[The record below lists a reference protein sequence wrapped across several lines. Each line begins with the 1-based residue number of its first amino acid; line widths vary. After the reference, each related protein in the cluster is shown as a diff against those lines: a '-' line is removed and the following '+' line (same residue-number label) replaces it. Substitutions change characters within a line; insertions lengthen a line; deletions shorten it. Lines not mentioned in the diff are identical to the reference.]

1 MASILSQPAT
11 TVFGALEIE
20 EIGTDPDGNIVGYT
34 PAQAAFDVSTRNKNV
49 RGVFDSLKLNSDANA
64 FELFLTL
71 PRPDNEQDLNKTWGS
86 VRVAAEVF
94 PDAFGNRDVGRPG
107 TGDFD
112 AGLVQQRLDIEYALP
127 NARLVQGASLADQ
140 RAIIQDG
147 VQKRVDARNALQNS
161 PDASEAKESL
171 DLALEFRDA
180 LLSFKNAAAESNV
193 MGWFTGTGAKTIA
206 KLGFADWL
214 AGEGEEHWIRLSLA
228 SERFQEGISRRIGRD
243 FGDDRISNADAKAYQ
258 KLVADIR
265 SGREY
270 NRILVEDGLQRV
282 GRDLTD
288 LMGYGG
294 KVGWTERDLSRAAE
308 AGVDFSKLP
317 TQMGWHGYGYYGK
330 TRYGATRQ
338 FTPALTEGQRD
349 ALLTSGNLK
358 DTMYGGK
365 YNIPLVNKGYT
376 LDKAF
381 AWGADT
387 PVLRKGP
394 FEFET
399 YLQNRADEAKI
410 SKDEMLKRIV
420 NGILSYNVWR
430 NLQK

>member
-394 FEFET
+394 FEFER
-399 YLQNRADEAKI
+399 YLQNRAEEAKI
-410 SKDEMLKRIV
+410 SKDEMRKRIV

>member
-20 EIGTDPDGNIVGYT
+20 EIGTDPDGNIVGDT
-34 PAQAAFDVSTRNKNV
+34 PAQTAVDVSTRNKNV

-161 PDASEAKESL
+161 PDAREAKESL

-243 FGDDRISNADAKAYQ
+243 FGDDRISNADAEAYSN
-258 KLVADIR
+258 L
-265 SGREY
+265 GR
-270 NRILVEDGLQRV
+270 IGGLN
-282 GRDLTD
+282 LAANIENSPI
-288 LMGYGG
+288 GG
-294 KVGWTERDLSRAAE
+294 SESVSPYLEE
-308 AGVDFSKLP
+308 EP
-317 TQMGWHGYGYYGK
+317 
-330 TRYGATRQ
+330 Q
-338 FTPALTEGQRD
+338 FRL
-349 ALLTSGNLK
+349 
-358 DTMYGGK
+358 
-365 YNIPLVNKGYT
+365 
-376 LDKAF
+376 
-381 AWGADT
+381 
-387 PVLRKGP
+387 
-394 FEFET
+394 
-399 YLQNRADEAKI
+399 
-410 SKDEMLKRIV
+410 
-420 NGILSYNVWR
+420 
-430 NLQK
+430 